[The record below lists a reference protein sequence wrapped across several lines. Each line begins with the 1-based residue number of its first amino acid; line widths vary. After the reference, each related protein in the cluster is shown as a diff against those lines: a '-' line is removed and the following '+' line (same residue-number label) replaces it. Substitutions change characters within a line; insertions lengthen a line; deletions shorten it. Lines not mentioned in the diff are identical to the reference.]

1 MMVGTVFNLLFSIL
15 HSQGH
20 LHSQTYTYTHILLLE
35 SNLLLLIIQQ
45 WKSYTSPS
53 SIITMN

>member
-1 MMVGTVFNLLFSIL
+1 MLKTVFNLLFSIL
-15 HSQGH
+15 YSQGH
-20 LHSQTYTYTHILLLE
+20 LHSQTQTYTHILLLKA
-35 SNLLLLIIQQ
+35 NLLLLIIQQ